1 MWIVWETAHST
12 RQNTN
17 SLQFVIVFHNEE
29 MEGKHLM
36 ILALAVAL
44 PCSRVIDSHCCYKMP
59 ASITLKA
66 RIPTVN
72 LFTPWSRV
80 LLDKVTGS
88 QLVKKYPAF
97 YGTRRFI
104 TAFTSA
110 HRLSIL
116 SPQHYDHDKWVTVT
130 TTSGCGWRNSLQYGG
145 YLRAYWISSCRQP
158 TWDDAPYWRLGEVLT
173 TPLHENVCCEP
184 FAKAL
189 DPGLDPQHQHSWKQ
203 FLQRAVCGYLLSV
216 LSKDI

>member
-1 MWIVWETAHST
+1 MELTPKFVSLSWYWFLLGQCIPPYCTCILNWMWIVWETAHST

-110 HRLSIL
+110 HRLSLSWVLNIMIMISGSL
-116 SPQHYDHDKWVTVT
+116 SPRHRVAD
-130 TTSGCGWRNSLQYGG
+130 GG
-145 YLRAYWISSCRQP
+145 TASNMVG
-158 TWDDAPYWRLGEVLT
+158 T
-173 TPLHENVCCEP
+173 CE
-184 FAKAL
+184 
-189 DPGLDPQHQHSWKQ
+189 H
-203 FLQRAVCGYLLSV
+203 
-216 LSKDI
+216 IE